1 MINST
6 QGSPSCLAISH
17 STSGT

>member
-6 QGSPSCLAISH
+6 QGSPSC
-17 STSGT
+17 